1 MPSISPVRLYRIDQS
16 SAHAEE
22 RPDLLATEEPLE
34 IRLGH
39 GPATDRQQRSVS
51 VTMRTPGNDF
61 ELALGFLFTEGIVQD
76 RSQVHTIRYC
86 VDLGRQEATDNI
98 VRVELKPEVVVN
110 LSGLERN
117 FYMTSSCGVC
127 GKASI
132 EAIHTTGC
140 PVLPATTPPIDP
152 ALIHT
157 LPGVLR
163 DAQRVFAYTGGL
175 HAAGLFDHA
184 GQLLLLRED
193 VGRHNALDKLIGAA
207 LNESTLHDR
216 HAGHIVLVSG
226 RLSFE
231 LVQKTLMA
239 GIPVLVAVGA
249 PSSLAVST
257 AAEFGMTLIGFAR
270 DGRYNVYSGP
280 ERIAMSVSEPAQSAQ

>member
-1 MPSISPVRLYRIDQS
+1 MSSVSPVRLYRVKQP
-16 SAHAEE
+16 SALAEE

-34 IRLGH
+34 IRLGY
-39 GPATDRQQRSVS
+39 GPATNRQQRSVA
-51 VTMRTPGNDF
+51 VTMRTPGNDS

-76 RSQVHTIRYC
+76 TGQVHTIRYC
-86 VDLGRQEATDNI
+86 VDLGRQEAADNI
-98 VRVELKPEVVVN
+98 VRVELKPDVVVD
-110 LSGLERN
+110 LSGLTRN

-132 EAIHTTGC
+132 EAIHTMAC
-140 PVLPATTPPIDP
+140 PVLPTSAPPIDP
-152 ALIHT
+152 AVIHT
-157 LPGVLR
+157 LPDTLR
-163 DAQRVFAYTGGL
+163 EAQRVFDYTGGL

-184 GQLLLLRED
+184 GRLRLLRED

-207 LNESTLHDR
+207 LNQSEIRDQHPV
-216 HAGHIVLVSG
+216 HIIVVSG

-239 GIPVLVAVGA
+239 GVPVLVAVGA
-249 PSSLAVST
+249 PSSLAVKT

-270 DGRYNVYSGP
+270 NGRYNVYSGP
-280 ERIAMSVSEPAQSAQ
+280 ERIALDVAVA